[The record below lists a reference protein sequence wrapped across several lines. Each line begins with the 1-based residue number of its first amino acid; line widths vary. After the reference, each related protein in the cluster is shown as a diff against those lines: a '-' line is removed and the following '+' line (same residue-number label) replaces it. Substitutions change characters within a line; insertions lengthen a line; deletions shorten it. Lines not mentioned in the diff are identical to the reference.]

1 MTETNQTR
9 EQLNNKEWA
18 DHVLGRIM
26 LGRAAKPREIADLMV
41 FLASERSA
49 YTSGVIFTVDGGL
62 VARGG

>member
-1 MTETNQTR
+1 
-9 EQLNNKEWA
+9 LA
-18 DHVLGRIM
+18 DEDRYPELMKHLP